1 MKNNK
6 VTKVTVEEVLEKM
19 TDVKTN
25 LEKIS
30 KLLDKARRQALA
42 FRKLKS
48 SIEDFEPF
56 RNDERIQLVS
66 REILELSNAME
77 LKVDGFN

>member
-1 MKNNK
+1 MKNN
-6 VTKVTVEEVLEKM
+6 KVTVEEVLEKM
-19 TDVKTN
+19 VDIKTH
-25 LEKIS
+25 LEKLL
-30 KLLDKARRQALA
+30 KLMDKARRKTLA

-77 LKVDGFN
+77 LKVADFN